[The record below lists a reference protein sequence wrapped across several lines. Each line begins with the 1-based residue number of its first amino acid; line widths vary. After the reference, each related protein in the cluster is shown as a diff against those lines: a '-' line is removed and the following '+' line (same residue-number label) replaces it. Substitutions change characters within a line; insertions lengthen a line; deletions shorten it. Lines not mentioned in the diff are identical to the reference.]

1 MYAVEHL
8 KLDVERDRN
17 HVLQAND
24 DGAHAMEDL
33 EAKVDRHAKAAIFYR
48 GEQDKKYDKLRDL
61 TMCAISRG
69 LENQS
74 KVRELERQNELQ
86 KKHIGTLVA
95 VVMRLKQTMTQL
107 KVQGTP
113 GKTAE

>member
-24 DGAHAMEDL
+24 DGAHAMVDL

-48 GEQDKKYDKLRDL
+48 GEQDKKYDKLRNL
-61 TMCAISRG
+61 TMSAIDRSM
-69 LENQS
+69 ENQS
-74 KVRELERQNELQ
+74 KIKELENQN
-86 KKHIGTLVA
+86 
-95 VVMRLKQTMTQL
+95 
-107 KVQGTP
+107 
-113 GKTAE
+113 